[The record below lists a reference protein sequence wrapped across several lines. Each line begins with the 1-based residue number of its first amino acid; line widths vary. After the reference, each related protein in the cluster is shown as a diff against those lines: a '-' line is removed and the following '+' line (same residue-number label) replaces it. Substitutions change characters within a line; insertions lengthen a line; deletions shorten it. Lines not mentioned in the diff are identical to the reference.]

1 MNPNSDAEASTSL
14 AAWSSRL
21 GPALQT
27 LRQGIHEACR
37 SAGRSDSDV
46 RLVAVSK
53 KQPAVAVAAALRL
66 GQQDFGENYA
76 QELRDKH
83 AELGHPAG
91 DPLPS
96 PPRWHFIG
104 PLQRNKVNL
113 VVGRVAL
120 IHSVDNLALVAA
132 LGERVNRLRQT
143 APELTLATLV
153 QDCLVQVNVGDEAQ
167 KSGCH
172 PAELPAI
179 LDAIAAQSGQL
190 VCRGLMCI
198 PPAVDSADL
207 AAVRPYFAQLR
218 RLRDEQQAVRRAH
231 VELSELSMGM
241 SQDYAAAIAEGA
253 TLIRVGTALFGA
265 R

>member
-1 MNPNSDAEASTSL
+1 M
-14 AAWSSRL
+14 
-21 GPALQT
+21 
-27 LRQGIHEACR
+27 ACR
-37 SAGRSDSDV
+37 SAGDPENDV

-53 KQPAVAVAAALRL
+53 EAASGRLVAALQL
-66 GQQDFGENYA
+66 GQLDFGENYA

-83 AELGHPAG
+83 AELGQLAG
-91 DPLPS
+91 DSLPS

-120 IHSVDNLALVAA
+120 IHSVDSLALVAA
-132 LGERVNRLRQT
+132 LGECES
-143 APELTLATLV
+143 APPDGPEPTLATLV

-231 VELSELSMGM
+231 VELSE
-241 SQDYAAAIAEGA
+241 
-253 TLIRVGTALFGA
+253 TLYGDEPGLR
-265 R
+265 RRNR

>member
-1 MNPNSDAEASTSL
+1 MSPPTDAEASIRL

-27 LRQGIHEACR
+27 LRQGIALACR
-37 SAGRSDSDV
+37 SAGRSENDV
-46 RLVAVSK
+46 HLVAVSK
-53 KQPAVAVAAALRL
+53 KQPAVAVAAALQL
-66 GQQDFGENYA
+66 GQLDFGENYA

-83 AELGHPAG
+83 AELSQLAG
-91 DPLPS
+91 DSLPS

-120 IHSVDNLALVAA
+120 IHSVDSLALVAA

-143 APELTLATLV
+143 ASDGTQATLV
-153 QDCLVQVNVGDEAQ
+153 QDCLIQINIGDETQ
-167 KSGCH
+167 KSGCR

-179 LDAIAAQSGQL
+179 LDAISAQSGRL
-190 VCRGLMCI
+190 YCRGLMCI
-198 PPAVDSADL
+198 PPAIESADPG
-207 AAVRPYFAQLR
+207 AVRPYFAQLR
-218 RLRDEQQAVRRAH
+218 ELRDEQQAVPRAH
-231 VELSELSMGM
+231 VELSQLSMGM